1 MKKSSDQKL
10 VHEAIEFS
18 KILKSDLDN
27 HVFKQISDQNK
38 IRCVEFVQRGLSLT
52 EVAVLFGIPKSTLS
66 GWKFRVESSY
76 CDMPLKA
83 TCKATPTRGFATKT
97 ATPSNWISK
106 ADPKLN
112 KTLDENKLV
121 EVRLA
126 KSSAEEMTSEPQIE
140 FNVSSVNLNLS
151 IKNLNLLSARE
162 LMKEYFKCLSMKE
175 I

>member
-76 CDMPLKA
+76 CDIPLKA
-83 TCKATPTRGFATKT
+83 TPTGRFATKT
-97 ATPSNWISK
+97 ATPSNWTSK

-112 KTLDENKLV
+112 KTLDENRLV
-121 EVRLA
+121 EVHLA
-126 KSSAEEMTSEPQIE
+126 KSSVEEISSEPQIE
-140 FNVSSVNLNLS
+140 FNVSSVNFNLS
-151 IKNLNLLSARE
+151 IKNLNLLSAKE

>member
-18 KILKSDLDN
+18 KVIKSDLDN

-52 EVAVLFGIPKSTLS
+52 EVAVIFGIPKSTLS

-76 CDMPLKA
+76 CDIPLKA
-83 TCKATPTRGFATKT
+83 TPTQGFATKT
-97 ATPSNWISK
+97 AAPSNWISK
-106 ADPKLN
+106 GDPKLN
-112 KTLDENKLV
+112 KTLDENKLI

-126 KSSAEEMTSEPQIE
+126 KSSAEQMTSEPQIE
-140 FNVSSVNLNLS
+140 FTVSSVNFNLS
-151 IKNLNLLSARE
+151 IKNLNLLSAKE
-162 LMKEYFKCLSMKE
+162 LMKDYLKCLSMKE

>member
-18 KILKSDLDN
+18 KVIKSDLDN

-52 EVAVLFGIPKSTLS
+52 EVAVIFGIPKSTLS

-76 CDMPLKA
+76 CDIPL
-83 TCKATPTRGFATKT
+83 KATPTRGFTTKT

-106 ADPKLN
+106 ADPKFN
-112 KTLDENKLV
+112 KTLDENKLI

-126 KSSAEEMTSEPQIE
+126 KSSAEQMTSEPQVE
-140 FNVSSVNLNLS
+140 FTVSSVNFNLS
-151 IKNLNLLSARE
+151 IKNLNLLSAKE
-162 LMKEYFKCLSMKE
+162 LMKDYLKCLSMKE

>member
-18 KILKSDLDN
+18 KVIKSDLDN

-52 EVAVLFGIPKSTLS
+52 EVAVIFGIPKSTLS

-76 CDMPLKA
+76 CDIPLKA
-83 TCKATPTRGFATKT
+83 TPTQGFATKT

-112 KTLDENKLV
+112 KTLDENKLI

-126 KSSAEEMTSEPQIE
+126 KSSAEQMTSEPQIE
-140 FNVSSVNLNLS
+140 FTVSSVNFNLS
-151 IKNLNLLSARE
+151 IKNLNLLLAKE
-162 LMKEYFKCLSMKE
+162 LMKDYLNCLSMKE